1 MKRYLLS
8 GLTIMLSTLAIASAA
23 HASQTHLTD
32 PAADLN
38 GDGVVTIGNLVQYN
52 GDQRGN

>member
-8 GLTIMLSTLAIASAA
+8 GLTILLTTLAMASAA
-23 HASQTHLTD
+23 NAAQTSLQD

-38 GDGVVTIGNLVQYN
+38 GDGVVTIGELVMYN
-52 GDQRGN
+52 RDQRQA

>member
-8 GLTIMLSTLAIASAA
+8 GLVLVMSTLAMASAA
-23 HASQTHLTD
+23 NAGQTNLND

-38 GDGVVTIGNLVQYN
+38 GDGEVTLLELIEYN
-52 GDQRGN
+52 RAQRHA

>member
-8 GLTIMLSTLAIASAA
+8 GLTLALSTLMMASAA
-23 HASQTHLTD
+23 NAGQTHLND

-38 GDGVVTIGNLVQYN
+38 GDGEVTLMELIEYN
-52 GDQRGN
+52 RAQRHA

>member
-8 GLTIMLSTLAIASAA
+8 GLTIVLSTLAIASAA
-23 HASQTHLTD
+23 NAGQTNLND

-38 GDGVVTIGNLVQYN
+38 GDGVVTIGELVMHN
-52 GDQRGN
+52 RDQRQS